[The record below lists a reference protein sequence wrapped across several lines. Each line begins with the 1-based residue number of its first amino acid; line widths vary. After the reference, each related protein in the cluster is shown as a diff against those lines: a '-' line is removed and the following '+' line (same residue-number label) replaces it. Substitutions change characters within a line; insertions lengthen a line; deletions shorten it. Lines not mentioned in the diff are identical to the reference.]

1 MFIVLGVLTVLIGLL
16 TTFLIPDNPMSVSWL
31 TDEEKK
37 FAIQRVA
44 INQTGIQNRHFKWAH
59 LKELIL
65 DVQIWLLVILTIL
78 VREH

>member
-1 MFIVLGVLTVLIGLL
+1 MFIILGVLTVLIGLL
-16 TTFLIPDNPMSVSWL
+16 TTLLMPDNPMSVCWL

-44 INQTGIQNRHFKWAH
+44 INQTGIQNRHFKWIH

-65 DVQIWLLVILTIL
+65 DVQIWLLVILVIL
-78 VREH
+78 VRE